1 MGRSRWVDAIVMGCG
16 FVTLVRS
23 VVHYYL
29 VMARCAKSNV
39 NPIIMCGEVGCG
51 LIASDRITQLNST

>member
-1 MGRSRWVDAIVMGCG
+1 VGRSRWVDAIVMGCG
-16 FVTLVRS
+16 FVALVRS

-39 NPIIMCGEVGCG
+39 NPIIIFCVVW
-51 LIASDRITQLNST
+51 LVVA